1 MDKLFAINFLDFID
15 TDRDA
20 MERSGE
26 EKKTNWRSA
35 LVCLTAS
42 ILLII
47 AIPITVLLLLLLLY
61 YYAY

>member
-26 EKKTNWRSA
+26 GKKTNWRSA

-47 AIPITVLLLLLLLY
+47 AITVLLLLLLLY